1 MAQRELDRIAA
12 ALAAQPDAQHALQL
26 LLTETRRLT
35 RAEAGTVYLREGNR
49 LRFAAFQND
58 VLTRRLGA
66 GEAERRLKGDP
77 LTLTE
82 PSIAG
87 YVLLTHGTANV
98 VDAYAIP
105 LDRPYQF
112 DRRVDVKTG
121 YRTQSMLALP
131 IQDSRGIVIGVLA
144 LINALNDIGGVIP
157 FDTERQAVVDTLLKY
172 AARVMPT

>member
-66 GEAERRLKGDP
+66 EETERRLKGDP

-82 PSIAG
+82 PSITRYG
-87 YVLLTHGTANV
+87 LLTHGTVNV

-105 LDRPYQF
+105 LARPYQF
-112 DRRVDVKTG
+112 DRRACCK
-121 YRTQSMLALP
+121 
-131 IQDSRGIVIGVLA
+131 
-144 LINALNDIGGVIP
+144 NDAP
-157 FDTERQAVVDTLLKY
+157 HPTLLGF
-172 AARVMPT
+172 

>member
-1 MAQRELDRIAA
+1 VAQQELDRIAA

-35 RAEAGTVYLREGNR
+35 RAEAGTVYLREANR

-82 PSIAG
+82 PSIAS
-87 YVLLTHGTANV
+87 YVLLTHGTVNL

-131 IQDSRGIVIGVLA
+131 DPGQSRDRDRRACAHQCPERYRRGDSVRHGTPG
-144 LINALNDIGGVIP
+144 
-157 FDTERQAVVDTLLKY
+157 R
-172 AARVMPT
+172 R

>member
-35 RAEAGTVYLREGNR
+35 RAEAGTVYLREANR
-49 LRFAAFQND
+49 LQFAAFQND

-82 PSIAG
+82 PSIAS
-87 YVLLTHGTANV
+87 YVLLTHGTVNL

-112 DRRVDVKTG
+112 DRRVDAKTG

-131 IQDSRGIVIGVLA
+131 IRDGRGIVIGVLA

-157 FDTERQAVVDTLLKY
+157 FDPKRQAVVDTLLTY